1 MASIKLNKVQQS
13 AVEAINGPVLIFAGA
28 GSGKTRVLTHKISY
42 LIDSGNYKPE
52 NILAVTFT
60 NKAAKEMKIRVQKLL
75 KMKKLEMD
83 ISTFHSI
90 CARLLRSEIHHL
102 GYSNTFA
109 IYDVEDQTAL
119 IKIVLNNLTISKDT
133 LTPKAARS
141 QISYF
146 KNKMITPVTVQQKAR
161 TKLDGMIGDVYQ
173 AYQTALKENNAAD
186 FDDLLILPLELFKH
200 HPEILKKYQKKW
212 KYILVDEYQDTNQPQ
227 FLFVSKLAEAHHQIC
242 VVGDDDQSI
251 YSWRGADIKNI
262 LDFKKKFSGCSTFT
276 LEKNYRSTQ
285 QILSAATAVVK
296 KNKDRKPKTMESA
309 NGAGD
314 KIGLFETVDE
324 MEEADAIVSA
334 LEKEINLNKRT
345 FQDFAVLY
353 RTNAQSRALEDSFR
367 RQGIPYTIVGGIRFY
382 ERAEVKNILAYLK
395 FIVNMKDTV
404 SLRRIIN
411 FPPRGIGLK
420 TVDKCVT
427 YAEKVKKELF
437 EILPEG
443 TKVGVRGKQ
452 CQSLTKFHDTI
463 QKYNDLLKKVKAGE
477 LARSLVDEMKV
488 LSYYKNLNTPEDNE
502 RYNNVLELLNSIDA
516 FLKRKPEGNIREFIE
531 EVALL
536 TDIDNWNDE
545 TNSVT
550 LMTLHSAKGLEFP
563 VIFITG
569 LEDGLLPFYNAFND
583 QKEMEE
589 ERRLFYVGLTRAIEK
604 VYLLYARNRR
614 KMGLDYAVGLAS
626 RFLKEIP
633 VKYLENISFN
643 SALMRKVTTSNRGKE
658 TKVKV
663 TRSITLFDDFMVG
676 DYVKHAIFGIGKI
689 MALSGSGENQRVG
702 VVFKDGLKKKL
713 IVKYANLKKVDTP
726 AVT

>member
-1 MASIKLNKVQQS
+1 
-13 AVEAINGPVLIFAGA
+13 
-28 GSGKTRVLTHKISY
+28 
-42 LIDSGNYKPE
+42 
-52 NILAVTFT
+52 
-60 NKAAKEMKIRVQKLL
+60 
-75 KMKKLEMD
+75 MD

-109 IYDVEDQTAL
+109 IYDVEDQIAL
-119 IKIVLNNLTISKDT
+119 MKIVLNTLNISKEM
-133 LTPKAARS
+133 LMPNKARS

-146 KNKMITPVTVQQKAR
+146 KNKMMIPDDVQKKAR
-161 TKLDGMIGDVYQ
+161 TKMEHMVGEVYQ
-173 AYQTALKENNAAD
+173 AYQEALKENNAVD
-186 FDDLLILPLELFKH
+186 FDDLLILPLKIFKH
-200 HPEILKKYQKKW
+200 NPEILKKYQNKW
-212 KYILVDEYQDTNQPQ
+212 KYILVDEYQDTNRPQ
-227 FLFVSKLAEAHHQIC
+227 FLFVSQLAENHHQIC

-262 LDFKKKFSGCSTFT
+262 LGFKKEFSGCSTFT

-285 QILSAATAVVK
+285 QILSAATAVVE
-296 KNKDRKPKTMESA
+296 KNIDRKPKTMVSA
-309 NGAGD
+309 NCAGD
-314 KIGLFETVDE
+314 KIAVFETVDE

-345 FQDFAVLY
+345 FRDFAVLY

-382 ERAEVKNILAYLK
+382 ERAEVKTLLAYLK

-420 TVDKCVT
+420 TVDKCVA
-427 YAEKVKKELF
+427 YAEKVKKGLF

-443 TKVGVRGKQ
+443 IEVGVRGKQ
-452 CQSLTKFHDTI
+452 CESLIKFHGII
-463 QKYNDLLKKVKAGE
+463 QKYNDLLKKVDAGE
-477 LARSLVDEMKV
+477 LARSLVDETKI
-488 LSYYKNLNTPEDNE
+488 LKYYKNLNTPEDNE
-502 RYNNVLELLNSIDA
+502 RYNNILELLNSIDA
-516 FLKRKPEGNIREFIE
+516 FLERNPKNGIREFIE
-531 EVALL
+531 EVSLL

-545 TNSVT
+545 TNCVT

-583 QKEMEE
+583 RKEMEE

-604 VYLLYARNRR
+604 VYLLYSRHRR
-614 KMGLDYAVGLAS
+614 KMGLDYTIGLAS
-626 RFLKEIP
+626 RFLQEIP
-633 VKYLENISFN
+633 VENLENISFN
-643 SALMRKVTTSNRGKE
+643 SALMRKVTTSKRGKR

-713 IVKYANLKKVDTP
+713 IVKYANLKKVDTS
-726 AVT
+726 AVN

>member
-1 MASIKLNKVQQS
+1 M
-13 AVEAINGPVLIFAGA
+13 
-28 GSGKTRVLTHKISY
+28 
-42 LIDSGNYKPE
+42 
-52 NILAVTFT
+52 
-60 NKAAKEMKIRVQKLL
+60 
-75 KMKKLEMD
+75 
-83 ISTFHSI
+83 
-90 CARLLRSEIHHL
+90 
-102 GYSNTFA
+102 
-109 IYDVEDQTAL
+109 
-119 IKIVLNNLTISKDT
+119 
-133 LTPKAARS
+133 
-141 QISYF
+141 
-146 KNKMITPVTVQQKAR
+146 
-161 TKLDGMIGDVYQ
+161 
-173 AYQTALKENNAAD
+173 
-186 FDDLLILPLELFKH
+186 
-200 HPEILKKYQKKW
+200 
-212 KYILVDEYQDTNQPQ
+212 DEYQDTNRPQ
-227 FLFVSKLAEAHHQIC
+227 FLFVSQLAEAHHQIC

-262 LDFKKKFSGCSTFT
+262 LGFKRKFSGCSTFT

-285 QILSAATAVVK
+285 QILSAATAVVE
-296 KNKDRKPKTMESA
+296 KNKDREPKTMESA

-382 ERAEVKNILAYLK
+382 ERAEVKNLLAYLK
-395 FIVNMKDTV
+395 FILNMKDTV

-443 TKVGVRGKQ
+443 IKVGVRGKQ

-463 QKYNDLLKKVKAGE
+463 QKYNDLLKKINAGE

-488 LSYYKNLNTPEDNE
+488 LNYYKNLNTPEDNE

-516 FLKRKPEGNIREFIE
+516 FLEQKPESDIREFIE

-614 KMGLDYAVGLAS
+614 KMGLEYAVGLAS

-643 SALMRKVTTSNRGKE
+643 SALMRKVTTSNRGMK

>member
-1 MASIKLNKVQQS
+1 MSSIKLNKVQQS
-13 AVEAINGPVLIFAGA
+13 AVEAIHGPVLIFAGA

-42 LIDSGNYKPE
+42 LIETGAYKPE

-60 NKAAKEMKIRVQKLL
+60 NKAAKEMKTRVQKLL
-75 KMKKLEMD
+75 KMKKLELD

-90 CARLLRSEIHHL
+90 CARLLRSEIHRL

-109 IYDVEDQTAL
+109 IYDVEDQIAL
-119 IKIVLNNLTISKDT
+119 MKIVLNNLNISKET
-133 LTPKAARS
+133 LMPNSARS

-146 KNKMITPVTVQQKAR
+146 KNKMLIPDNVQKKAR
-161 TKLDGMIGDVYQ
+161 TKQEQMVGEVFQ
-173 AYQTALKENNAAD
+173 AYQAALKENNAVD
-186 FDDLLILPLELFKH
+186 FDDLLILPLEIFKQY
-200 HPEILKKYQKKW
+200 PDILKKYQKKW
-212 KYILVDEYQDTNQPQ
+212 KYILVDEYQDTNRPQ
-227 FLFVSKLAEAHHQIC
+227 FLFVSQLAEVHHQIC

-262 LDFKKKFSGCSTFT
+262 LGFKKKFPGCSIFT

-285 QILSAATAVVK
+285 QILSAATAVVE
-296 KNKDRKPKTMESA
+296 KNLDRKPKTMKSV
-309 NGAGD
+309 NGSGD
-314 KIGLFETVDE
+314 KIALFETVDE

-345 FQDFAVLY
+345 FRDFAVLY

-382 ERAEVKNILAYLK
+382 ERAEVKNLLAYLK

-437 EILPEG
+437 DILPEG
-443 TKVGVRGKQ
+443 IEVGVRGKQ
-452 CQSLTKFHDTI
+452 CESLTKFHGII
-463 QKYNDLLKKVKAGE
+463 QKYNDLLKKVNAGE
-477 LARSLVDEMKV
+477 LARSLVDETKI
-488 LSYYKNLNTPEDNE
+488 LKYYKNLNTPEDNE
-502 RYNNVLELLNSIDA
+502 RYNNILELLNSIDA
-516 FLKRKPEGNIREFIE
+516 FLERNPKGGIREFIE
-531 EVALL
+531 EVSLL

-545 TNSVT
+545 TNCVT

-569 LEDGLLPFYNAFND
+569 LEDGLLPFYKAFND
-583 QKEMEE
+583 RKEMEE

-604 VYLLYARNRR
+604 VYLLYARHRR
-614 KMGLDYAVGLAS
+614 KMGLDYTMGLAS

-633 VKYLENISFN
+633 VEYLENISFN
-643 SALMRKVTTSNRGKE
+643 SALMRRVTTSKRGKR

-676 DYVKHAIFGIGKI
+676 DYVKHAIFGLGKI

-726 AVT
+726 AVN